1 MSWMKLDDAILDHP
15 KFIRAARNGGSE
27 AIHLWLGL
35 RAWCAQSL
43 SDGFVPGDMVD
54 EVRGP
59 KRGREKALATL
70 VQVGLVKEME
80 GGWQLHDYLDWSDSR
95 EEVLDARR
103 KAAARQKAAR
113 EKRAAESRDHV
124 PKTSR
129 RDSRCD
135 ADDASLRDGEVT
147 GPLVTG
153 PPRARTE
160 TDTETTPPPLP
171 PNPRGGGGGDG
182 GKVRCPRDLSL
193 AQGQVAQAEL
203 QGISA
208 EAVAALTAKFRG
220 SWCDREGELR
230 TRDQWRAGLNTA
242 VHRDGRDETLRLRR
256 AAKRGR
262 EDEGEIPPE
271 LVG

>member
-15 KFIRAARNGGSE
+15 KFIRAARTGGSE

-70 VQVGLVKEME
+70 VQVGLVKEVE
-80 GGWQLHDYLDWSDSR
+80 GGWQLHDYLEWSDSR
-95 EEVLDARR
+95 EEVLAARR
-103 KAAARQKAAR
+103 KAADRQKAAR
-113 EKRAAESRDHV
+113 ELRAGRTRELATGPLQRDLPRDSH
-124 PKTSR
+124 S
-129 RDSRCD
+129 DSRCE
-135 ADDASLRDGEVT
+135 SRVT
-147 GPLVTG
+147 KPVVT
-153 PPRARTE
+153 PTPRARTE

-171 PNPRGGGGGDG
+171 PNPHGGDGSG
-182 GKVRCPRDLSL
+182 GKVRCPRDLEL
-193 AQGQVAQAEL
+193 AHGQVAQAEL

-208 EAVAALTAKFRG
+208 EVVAALTAKFRG
-220 SWCDREGELR
+220 SWCDRDGELR
-230 TRDQWRAGLNTA
+230 TLDQWRSGLNTM
-242 VHRDGRDETLRLRR
+242 VHREGRDETLRLRR

-262 EDEGEIPPE
+262 DDERELPPE